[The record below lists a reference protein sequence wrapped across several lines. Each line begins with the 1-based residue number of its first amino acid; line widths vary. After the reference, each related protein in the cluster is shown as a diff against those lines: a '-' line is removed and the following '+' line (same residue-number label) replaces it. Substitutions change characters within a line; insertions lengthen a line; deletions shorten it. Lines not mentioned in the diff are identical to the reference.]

1 MSSVFNYIFKKFW
14 CNSSEEA
21 LPLKTE
27 ETVPEKTE
35 ETVPLKTEE
44 TVPEKTEETMP
55 EKTEETMPEKT
66 EETVPEKTEET
77 VPEKTEE
84 TVPEKTEETVPEK
97 TEEVNTQD
105 PGILLTT
112 EDAAILIDEEEEPKT
127 EALMNLFY
135 NYDTNLDLIELLT
148 KASEQSMLYTLK
160 IIAHIL
166 KTKCNRNSNFY
177 RKTCDW
183 LFENHE
189 NQLIVNMQNLLEI
202 SKTTNWDALTHL
214 PANSKSFKH
223 YIHLLSNNLK
233 TDLDN
238 VNNGPKA
245 RSACVTNS
253 ISSTANWIQ
262 HDKNI
267 LSCVAKELGMNVKAF
282 KKDYLK
288 PLTKNL
294 LSEDDTTIEL
304 EKSEQIV
311 AFNLSHHE
319 IMMSALS
326 DQCYDDIKCVE
337 QSLGVE

>member
-1 MSSVFNYIFKKFW
+1 MSSLFNYIFKKLW

-21 LPLKTE
+21 LPIKVE

-35 ETVPLKTEE
+35 EPL
-44 TVPEKTEETMP
+44 PEKTEEL
-55 EKTEETMPEKT
+55 KTEELKT
-66 EETVPEKTEET
+66 EELKTEEL
-77 VPEKTEE
+77 KTEE
-84 TVPEKTEETVPEK
+84 LKTEELK
-97 TEEVNTQD
+97 TEELKTEELKTEELKAED

-112 EDAAILIDEEEEPKT
+112 EDAAILIDEEEPKIE

-135 NYDTNLDLIELLT
+135 NYDTKLDLIELLT

-160 IIAHIL
+160 TIAHIR
-166 KTKCNRNSNFY
+166 KTKCNINSNFY

-183 LFENHE
+183 LFQNHE
-189 NQLIVNMQNLLEI
+189 NQLIINMRILLEI
-202 SKTTNWDALTHL
+202 GKTTNWDGFSYL
-214 PANSKSFKH
+214 PTNSKSFKH
-223 YIHLLSNNLK
+223 YIHILSNNLK

-238 VNNGPKA
+238 GNP
-245 RSACVTNS
+245 

-267 LSCVAKELGMNVKAF
+267 LSCVAKELGINVKTL
-282 KKDYLK
+282 KKDYIK

-294 LSEDDTTIEL
+294 LSEDEAINKL

-326 DQCYDDIKCVE
+326 DQYYDDIKCVE
-337 QSLGVE
+337 QSLGIE